1 MKKSRL
7 IKWLILAAFLTLGS
21 ACTLTPHA
29 NVGLN
34 MDYYGGSFHVR
45 PTAEV
50 GVSGRP

>member
-7 IKWLILAAFLTLGS
+7 IIWLLLAGVFMLGS

-34 MDYYGGSFHVR
+34 LDYYGGEFHVR
-45 PTAEV
+45 PSAEI
-50 GVSGRP
+50 GIHGRP